1 MSQFSDSAKMT
12 VSSSHESSDSV
23 SGKRLRVPRES
34 LISLSVCVFYGVTSL
49 TLSLINKALLSAYS
63 FNCYFL
69 LLGCQMAT
77 QLFICALSR
86 DHFNNVFQVPK
97 YDRSIHVSS
106 LKMGAMYVLNVVAG
120 LIGLQMVN
128 VPMFFCIRRL
138 VSPTI
143 LFYEY
148 FALGKVADFDIR
160 VAIGFIMV
168 GTIVAGWETLDSHIV
183 GYIITMFNNICTAAT
198 TVMQKQFSERHRM
211 TAVGTLYYN
220 AMTAAP
226 LAFVLA
232 IVNGEIAELNNFE
245 HIGELKFWFSFVVAC
260 LLGPI
265 LTYSSMLCTT
275 YNSPLATSVTGN
287 IKDIAT
293 TIFGAILFPGFQPTV
308 TNILGLSLSFGGA
321 GAYSVINLNKA
332 MKKDK
337 DSSFLPVSSTNI
349 EDKDE
354 DIAPENTGTDFAT
367 SPRYFDSVSIADSEE
382 SKEPTQR
389 NVQNQRKPS
398 GRSIPS
404 RNDTGYAT
412 GASFG
417 GGYSMADH
425 LEFTQEESAI
435 LGIQTPGSSTYSS
448 SKLYTI

>member
-1 MSQFSDSAKMT
+1 
-12 VSSSHESSDSV
+12 
-23 SGKRLRVPRES
+23 
-34 LISLSVCVFYGVTSL
+34 
-49 TLSLINKALLSAYS
+49 
-63 FNCYFL
+63 
-69 LLGCQMAT
+69 MAT
-77 QLFICALSR
+77 QLFICTLTR
-86 DHFNNVFQVPK
+86 DYFKNVFQVPK
-97 YDRSIHVSS
+97 YEKSIHISS
-106 LKMGAMYVLNVVAG
+106 LKMGGMYVLNVVAG

-148 FALGKVADFDIR
+148 FALGKVAEFDIR

-183 GYIITMFNNICTAAT
+183 GYIITIFNNICTAAT

-211 TAVGTLYYN
+211 TAVGTLFYN

-226 LAFVLA
+226 LAFTLA
-232 IVNGEIAELNNFE
+232 ILNGEIAELKNFE
-245 HIGELKFWFSFVVAC
+245 HLGEAKFWFSFVIAC

-293 TIFGAILFPGFQPTV
+293 TIFGAILFPGFSPTV
-308 TNILGLSLSFGGA
+308 TNVLGLTLSFGGA
-321 GAYSVINLNKA
+321 GAYSVINLKKA

-337 DSSFLPVSSTNI
+337 DSSFLPVSSTSI
-349 EDKDE
+349 EDKKDE
-354 DIAPENTGTDFAT
+354 EVVHEKNGPDFAT
-367 SPRYFDSVSIADSEE
+367 SPRYFEGVSVSDPDDNM
-382 SKEPTQR
+382 EPTHR
-389 NVQNQRKPS
+389 HGQNQRKVN
-398 GRSIPS
+398 GRSVTS
-404 RNDTGYAT
+404 RNDTSYTT
-412 GASFG
+412 GTSFG
-417 GGYSMADH
+417 PGYSMADH

-435 LGIQTPGSSTYSS
+435 LGIQTPGSTTYSN